1 MEYDI
6 DKLVSEMDFEKNMH
20 KLINKILLTSNQI
33 EILDKYNIKY
43 KDCSTLSE
51 LLFNIDEYLEEQDDN
66 TELEKIADEIAETNY
81 YMNTNK

>member
-66 TELEKIADEIAETNY
+66 TELEKIAEEIAETNY